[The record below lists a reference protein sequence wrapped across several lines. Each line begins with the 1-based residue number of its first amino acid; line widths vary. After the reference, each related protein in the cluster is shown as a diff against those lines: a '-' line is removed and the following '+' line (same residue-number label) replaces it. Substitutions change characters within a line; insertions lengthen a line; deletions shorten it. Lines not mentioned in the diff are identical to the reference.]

1 MKKKRYIILG
11 ILLAVAIVG
20 GGVYLWLQNLYYG
33 ERWYP
38 GTIINGFSVGG
49 KTLEES
55 KSKMQEYYE
64 DYALTVLGRENGKM
78 LIPGDDIDYIIDVS
92 SQWDELF
99 QTQHGKMCLPWSKS
113 GEYTVGYNVSYDEMK
128 LADVISTSEIVQG
141 SETYKINKPVSAR
154 VKYNSNQSR
163 YTYVKEQN
171 GNSIQVQELLKAVQ
185 QALQQGRA
193 ELNLENESECPDVYE
208 KPKITLADEELKKE
222 WALCNQ
228 AVTRY
233 IRWNMGNKIV
243 ETVEPKQIAKWISYK
258 KGAIVYNKQKIS
270 DWVGE
275 FCLKYKTVGKTR
287 KMRSHTGKLVS
298 VSGGDYGVQLDF
310 VKTQKQL
317 QKALKKEIGTEKTE
331 AFLSNPIDENK
342 KSVTI
347 TLKPTYLNYAYKKDF
362 SKNPKDWDT
371 KNYIEVSLS
380 EQKVYVFRKGKVAF
394 KCRCISGLPVQ
405 GRTTPTGTYYIKEH
419 RRDYTMKG
427 DDYETFVKC
436 WVRITWTGT
445 GFHPATWQ
453 PWSRWSKTLYKTKG
467 SHGCLNLK
475 PDDAETIYRMS
486 KYQEAVFIH
495 K

>member
-20 GGVYLWLQNLYYG
+20 GGVYLWVRNLYYG

-38 GTIINGFSVGG
+38 GTTINGFSVGG

-99 QTQHGKMCLPWSKS
+99 RTQHEKMCLPWSIS
-113 GEYTVGYNVSYDEMK
+113 GEHTVGYNVSYDEVR
-128 LADVISTSEIVQG
+128 LADMISTSEIVKG
-141 SETYKINKPVSAR
+141 SETYKISKPVSAR
-154 VKYNSNQSR
+154 VKYNSDQGR
-163 YTYVKEQN
+163 YTYVKEKN
-171 GNSIQVQELLKAVQ
+171 GNTIQVQELLKAVQ

-287 KMRSHTGKLVS
+287 KMQSHTGKVVS

-331 AFLSNPIDENK
+331 AFLSDPSDENK
-342 KSVTI
+342 KTVTI

-394 KCRCISGLPVQ
+394 QCRCISGLPVQ
-405 GRTTPTGTYYIKEH
+405 GRATATGTYYIKEH

-453 PWSRWSKTLYKTKG
+453 PWSRWSKTLYKTRG

>member
-11 ILLAVAIVG
+11 IFLAVTIVG

-38 GTIINGFSVGG
+38 GTAINGFSVGG
-49 KTLEES
+49 QTLEES
-55 KSKMQEYYE
+55 KNKMQEYYE
-64 DYALTVLGRENGKM
+64 NYTLTVLGRENGKM
-78 LIPGDDIDYIIDVS
+78 LVPGEDIDYVINVN

-99 QTQHGKMCLPWSKS
+99 QAQHEKMCLPWSKS
-113 GEYTVGYNVSYDEMK
+113 GGYSVGYDVSYDEMR
-128 LADVISTSEIVQG
+128 LTDIISNSEIVQG
-141 SETYKINKPVSAR
+141 SETYKVNKPMSAR
-154 VKYNSNQSR
+154 VEYNADQGR
-163 YTYVKEQN
+163 YIYVKENN
-171 GNSIQVQELLKAVQ
+171 GNSLQLDKLQEAVR

-193 ELNLENESECPDVYE
+193 ELNLENESEYPDVYK
-208 KPKITLADEELKKE
+208 KPKVTLADEELKKE

-233 IRWNMGNKIV
+233 IRWNMGDKVV
-243 ETVEPKQIAKWISYK
+243 EVVEPKQIAKWISYK
-258 KGAIVYNKQKIS
+258 KGAIVYNKQKMS
-270 DWVGE
+270 DWVGD

-287 KMRSHTGKLVS
+287 KMRSHTGKIVS

-310 VKTQKQL
+310 VKTLNQL
-317 QKALKKEIGTEKTE
+317 KKALKKEIDSEKTE
-331 AFLSNPIDENK
+331 AYLSNPNDENK
-342 KSVTI
+342 ETVSI

-394 KCRCISGLPVQ
+394 KCRCISGLPVE

-419 RRDYTMKG
+419 RRNYTMKG

-453 PWSRWSKTLYKTKG
+453 PWSRWSKTLYKTRG

-475 PDDAETIYRMS
+475 PDDAEKIYQMS